1 MLLTILHILFAVL
14 TFGFA
19 VYGLLTKNFEYQ
31 NFMILSMGMMMLVM
45 GLKEFRGKRK
55 WVAYLM
61 FLAAAFILFV
71 AANIFLTSP

>member
-1 MLLTILHILFAVL
+1 MLLTILHILFAAL

-31 NFMILSMGMMMLVM
+31 HFMILSMGMMILVM

-71 AANIFLTSP
+71 TASIFLTPS

>member
-1 MLLTILHILFAVL
+1 MLLTLLHILFAAL

-31 NFMILSMGMMMLVM
+31 HFMILSMGMMMLVM
-45 GLKEFRGKRK
+45 GIKEFRRKRK

-61 FLAAAFILFV
+61 FLATAFSLFV
-71 AANIFLTSP
+71 AANIFSKSS